1 MQLQSTLA
9 NDPSNSARLDIREG
23 LIFSL
28 VLLISRVALLLVLAR
43 LTGASAF
50 TNDSAFHLSMSR
62 HPLEVL
68 QATNHAGDETSHDTA
83 HFPPLLPVF
92 ESSVGY
98 LYQQIFPPFYSLRL
112 LFITFELVA
121 FVLVWRVLS
130 LVFSS
135 STRRLLAGLWIVMPM
150 TWISSTVMEQEE
162 MLSAAFCAGIILLI
176 LRGRLNAAVVVCSLA
191 AVSAKIFFLVP
202 LLALVVG
209 PSLKPTGSLI
219 RRALLAAAPIVLV
232 YGIAM
237 SIWIPKGVDFP
248 LSSFTPPTAFST
260 TFWSTVV
267 MRTGMSDLTAK
278 SLSMP
283 LALIGAL
290 LPLALVKLRTGER
303 DLLGMRLLKLM
314 AAMWLWVF
322 ALFYLI
328 GPEYYMM
335 LVPLLIVVL
344 NPRLAVGVLGGM
356 LSIAWAINFFQGV
369 EMATAPEA
377 IERKAS
383 FIRLYNAIFPFDPGT
398 MHTLSV
404 AVFAL
409 LSFWLAAYVTK
420 ELLRPGDQVLA
431 K

>member
-1 MQLQSTLA
+1 MPLQSTLA

-28 VLLISRVALLLVLAR
+28 VLLISRVALLLVLAK
-43 LTGASAF
+43 LTGASHF
-50 TNDSAFHLSMSR
+50 TNDSAFHLSMSQ

-68 QATNHAGDETSHDTA
+68 QATNHDTA

-162 MLSAAFCAGIILLI
+162 MLSAAFCAGIVLLI

-191 AVSAKIFFLVP
+191 VVSAKIFFLVP

-219 RRALLAAAPIVLV
+219 HRALLAAGPILLV

-248 LSSFTPPTAFST
+248 LLSFTPPAAFST

-267 MRTGMSDLTAK
+267 RTTGMSNLTAK

-290 LPLALVKLRTGER
+290 LPLALVKLRADER
-303 DLLGMRLLKLM
+303 DLLGLRLLKLI

-322 ALFYLI
+322 ALFYEI
-328 GPEYYMM
+328 GSEYYMM
-335 LVPLLIVVL
+335 LVPLLMVVL

-356 LSIAWAINFFQGV
+356 LSIAWAISFFQGV

-377 IERKAS
+377 IERKAA

-404 AVFAL
+404 VVFVL
-409 LSFWLAAYVTK
+409 LIFWLAAYVTK

-431 K
+431 R